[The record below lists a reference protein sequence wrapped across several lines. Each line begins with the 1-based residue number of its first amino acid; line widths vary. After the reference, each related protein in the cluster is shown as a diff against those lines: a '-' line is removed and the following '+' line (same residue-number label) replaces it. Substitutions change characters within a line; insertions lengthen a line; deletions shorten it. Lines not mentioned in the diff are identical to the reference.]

1 MELQGKDAEPFK
13 IKGLRKDEDDTYPDI
28 GLSDEVR
35 RSILEEVSDTPEP
48 AYRSAGQAA
57 VESARANRQA
67 FEEREAL
74 YETTPS
80 EGALRGSAVAREVEQ
95 KQKLAQEEEEKI
107 SRIRQSLNDPSPE
120 GRFQE
125 LAERGK
131 WLREFAE
138 RVKTSPESI
147 DEKEKGLLI
156 QYIEKLKF
164 NASRENNQK
173 IDALV
178 NNLKAESLESETGSA
193 LYERAALGFADQYK
207 RLAERERLAKEGY
220 SEDARKAQ
228 TAYGAKPVQ
237 TTPMTAEDLL
247 KRKVTRKAGGWFS
260 RIKNRIQDEVE
271 KFTQRMK

>member
-1 MELQGKDAEPFK
+1 MELKGSEAEPFK

-35 RSILEEVSDTPEP
+35 RSILEEVSETPEP
-48 AYRSAGQAA
+48 AYRTAGQSA
-57 VESARANRQA
+57 VESARANRRA
-67 FEEREAL
+67 FEEREAS

-80 EGALRGSAVAREVEQ
+80 EGALHGSAVAREIER
-95 KQKLAQEEEEKI
+95 KQAMAQEEEI
-107 SRIRQSLNDPSPE
+107 SNIRQSLNDPSPE

-138 RVKTSPESI
+138 RVKTSPQSI
-147 DEKEKGLLI
+147 EAEEKGLLI

-173 IDALV
+173 IDALIE
-178 NNLKAESLESETGSA
+178 NLLAESPESKTGSA

-220 SEDARKAQ
+220 TPDERKAQ

-237 TTPMTAEDLL
+237 TIPMTAGDLL
-247 KRKVTRKAGGWFS
+247 KRKTTKKAGGWFS
-260 RIKNRIQDEVE
+260 RIKNRVQEEVQ
-271 KFTQRMK
+271 KFTERMK